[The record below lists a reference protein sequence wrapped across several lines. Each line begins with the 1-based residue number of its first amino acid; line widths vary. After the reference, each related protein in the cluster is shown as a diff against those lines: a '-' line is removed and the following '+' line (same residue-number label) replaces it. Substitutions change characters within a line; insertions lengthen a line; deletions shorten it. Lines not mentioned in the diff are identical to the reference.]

1 MSPVLNVE
9 VVKSRDYISE
19 EQGGVGKWWGE
30 GGMGD
35 ESTEFYKR
43 EI

>member
-1 MSPVLNVE
+1 MLKSWNV
-9 VVKSRDYISE
+9 VITYQKSK
-19 EQGGVGKWWGE
+19 GGGGSGGGE